1 MEKEKSFIG
10 PSGRVFRRKNANPTL
25 RKVIRCSSGKVV
37 ALLGRNK
44 FDWEVSETYD
54 NKHIKITCF
63 EKGDLA
69 KRYYRLV
76 IKVEDENYK
85 KLKM

>member
-1 MEKEKSFIG
+1 MDKDKSFIG
-10 PSGRVFRRKNANPTL
+10 PSGRIFRRRNANPVL
-25 RKVIRCSSGKVV
+25 RKFRQCSSGKIV
-37 ALLGRNK
+37 ALLGRNR

-76 IKVEDENYK
+76 IKVEEENYK
-85 KLKM
+85 KIKM